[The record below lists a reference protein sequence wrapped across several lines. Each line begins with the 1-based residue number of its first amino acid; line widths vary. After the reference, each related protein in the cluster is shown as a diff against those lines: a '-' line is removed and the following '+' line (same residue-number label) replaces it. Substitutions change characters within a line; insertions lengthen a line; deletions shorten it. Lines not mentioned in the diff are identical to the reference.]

1 MSSLKFNYLNY
12 PLSLYYNSLLNV
24 IQSLVFYPPPP
35 SSWKSFLP
43 HQYFGTFPV
52 IYLFFFKSFLEK
64 IIGHL
69 LSSSSTQKRHFE
81 RVNIQHTLST
91 NGWPTVYFVREK
103 NLFWRIIPPLFF
115 DKRFSWLWKTFRRRP
130 YSFWIRIQKVL
141 IFWNHK
147 WQNRKSYS

>member
-1 MSSLKFNYLNY
+1 MSSLEFDYLHY
-12 PLSLYYNSLLNV
+12 PLRLYYNSLLNV
-24 IQSLVFYPPPP
+24 IQSLVFYPPP
-35 SSWKSFLP
+35 SSRKSFLP

-52 IYLFFFKSFLEK
+52 ISILFFK
-64 IIGHL
+64 IIFGKNDRSFIVVIIDSKKEL
-69 LSSSSTQKRHFE
+69 WTSQYSTYSFYKR
-81 RVNIQHTLST
+81 VT
-91 NGWPTVYFVREK
+91 NGVLCVRK